1 MVKWRKNQWLPL
13 VRKSQL
19 CHVWEFDV
27 APSYSPRDGKLKAEF
42 EQADR
47 REQTGV
53 SQVDIMT
60 DFNLLLLVARL
71 SLLPLK
77 KKEEKNSSKTSGGD
91 LSVRGEFLLND
102 SSNRLRSCCVG
113 DPVSNSL
120 ISY

>member
-27 APSYSPRDGKLKAEF
+27 TLSYSLPLRYGKLKAEF

-60 DFNLLLLVARL
+60 DFNLLLY
-71 SLLPLK
+71 S
-77 KKEEKNSSKTSGGD
+77 
-91 LSVRGEFLLND
+91 
-102 SSNRLRSCCVG
+102 
-113 DPVSNSL
+113 
-120 ISY
+120 